1 MPAVNDKVM
10 SMVEQELRKN
20 PKVDT
25 KVLFE
30 KAKKIDPSIADLSPR
45 QFNARYPLQVRRR
58 NAPKRAR
65 TRRPAVRRAAATTN
79 AQRQEAVR
87 SVLLQ
92 FAKDIAAAE
101 GKVDVVEV
109 IGSVDRYV
117 EDVLK
122 AATGR

>member
-1 MPAVNDKVM
+1 MPEVNDKVM

-20 PKVDT
+20 PKADT

-30 KAKKIDPSIADLSPR
+30 KAKKLDPAIGELTPR

-58 NAPKRAR
+58 IAPKRTR
-65 TRRPAVRRAAATTN
+65 TRRPAARRVAATTN
-79 AQRQEAVR
+79 VQRQDAVR

-117 EDVLK
+117 EEVIK
-122 AATGR
+122 AASAR